1 MIDNNAGKPVI
12 LSRLKFFISRKS
24 VFIKILLSHIII
36 GSLLIALL
44 SSLLYIKYSQS
55 SIREIKDFSVNSLE
69 QAVRSFDLL
78 WNNAYLNM
86 NREFK
91 TNSTLIEAMDCTDFD
106 PVMSGQ
112 VFRELNDI
120 VVTNNIFD
128 SIYVYNS
135 KANMVFSSIGPVK
148 DRDNFYDQGIIKV
161 LQNSKPEVSE
171 ITDAAVLYR
180 KMNYRNGSIKSTKNV
195 FSVIFSDSNLNSAIV
210 YNIDQSVFQNLIATK
225 RNQSGRLM
233 IISKEGTIISDS
245 QSGDIFQNIS
255 DKGYIKKIMSS
266 EKQTGYLV
274 DYVKDQKSLI
284 TYNRWNKWNNLGWI
298 IININDYDKL
308 LANVKQLQRTVLL
321 ITFAFILFSI
331 LIAALSVKNIYSPI
345 KRILGKFRSK
355 IVYTDFEKLNEYA
368 YLENVFDS
376 LIHDND
382 SLKAYKNTSKIAV
395 KKDLMLKILNGE
407 LLETRDEIITV
418 LHESNGRINGNEFL
432 VILIKLDNMKKLL
445 SENDTEDIALL
456 RFSICNISEELFGEK
471 YDVEAVDTG
480 DDNISLIISF
490 EKRDALTMEN
500 IKYTIAN
507 IQKACN
513 QYLNISFSVGI
524 GCVENSL
531 KKIYYSYENA
541 LDAVN
546 HRFFVGPGAVIDYW
560 EMIKSRKDKYDYPF
574 DIEKDIMDGIKAAD
588 ENKVK
593 VSLDSFINTIEKF
606 SYDESRLAI
615 NQLVVLTLRNV
626 KILLGSEDA
635 KKYGKNTNYKDISNI
650 LDNLDYIDE
659 ITDWL
664 MNFYKNT
671 INSIKKRKENKYE
684 DIVTKVQK
692 YVDINYMDSN
702 ISVEAISGMVDL
714 SPNYLRTLF
723 KESTGK
729 SLSAYINDV
738 RFKKIMQ
745 LLIETDEPASKLAE
759 TVGFQGGGYF
769 YTAFKRTVGM
779 SPDEYRRMNK
789 DVR

>member
-1 MIDNNAGKPVI
+1 MMDDNAGKPVI
-12 LSRLKFFISRKS
+12 LNRLKFFISRKS
-24 VFIKILLSHIII
+24 VFIKIVLSHIII

-69 QAVRSFDLL
+69 QAVRSFDSL

-91 TNSTLIEAMDCTDFD
+91 TNSTLIEAMDCTGFD

-161 LQNSKPEVSE
+161 LQNSKPKVSE

-180 KMNYRNGSIKSTKNV
+180 KMDYRNGSIKSTKNV

-255 DKGYIKKIMSS
+255 DKGYIKKIMFS

-382 SLKAYKNTSKIAV
+382 SLKAFKNTSKIAV

-418 LHESNGRINGNEFL
+418 LHELNGRINGNEFL
-432 VILIKLDNMKKLL
+432 VIVIKLDNIKKLL

-480 DDNISLIISF
+480 DDNITLIISF

-500 IKYTIAN
+500 IKYTIVN

-513 QYLNISFSVGI
+513 QYLNISFSAGI

-541 LDAVN
+541 LDAAN

-593 VSLDSFINTIEKF
+593 LSLDSFINTIEKF

-626 KILLGSEDA
+626 KILLGAEDA

-789 DVR
+789 DDR